1 MALHDTPQATQSVE
15 REAEVSPP
23 RSRRRQKSWSFNR
36 EPSLWFY
43 LLAALTVVISLFPIL
58 WLVLTSLK
66 DTNQIYAWPIQYLPN
81 PITFE
86 NYRYIF
92 TQTPEMMRYIMNSFI
107 ISTSMT
113 LVVLLVGGMAAYG
126 VSRLNF
132 KGANVVLLGILAVS
146 MFPPIALIPSLF
158 LIFRNLGLINTYPG
172 IIIAHTALYMP
183 LGIWILQ
190 NYFRTI
196 PAEIEESALIDG
208 ASPFRIYW
216 NIILPLARPG
226 LISAGLIVFIFS
238 WNEFPLAL
246 VLLPDNAMRTAPVGI
261 SLYPGEYSFPWE
273 TVSTAIV
280 LAILPLLLIT
290 FVFQRYIVSGLTAG
304 STKG

>member
-1 MALHDTPQATQSVE
+1 MVTHNAQEAQPLSKHAPVE
-15 REAEVSPP
+15 PTRIGA
-23 RSRRRQKSWSFNR
+23 RRNSWSFNR
-36 EPSLWFY
+36 EPSVWFY
-43 LLAALTVVISLFPIL
+43 LLVVATVVISLFPIV
-58 WLVLTSLK
+58 WLVLTSIK
-66 DTNQIYAWPIQYLPN
+66 DTNQIYAWPIQYLPS
-81 PITFE
+81 PPTFE
-86 NYRYIF
+86 NYRFIF
-92 TQTPEMMRYIMNSFI
+92 TQTPEMLRYILNSFI
-107 ISTSMT
+107 ISSSMT
-113 LVVLLVGGMAAYG
+113 LFVLFVGGMAAYAI
-126 VSRLNF
+126 SRLKF
-132 KGANVVLLGILAVS
+132 RGAEAVLIGVMAVS

-158 LIFRNLGLINTYPG
+158 LIFRTLGLINTYPG
-172 IIIAHTALYMP
+172 IILAHTALYMP

-196 PAEIEESALIDG
+196 PPEIEESALIDG

-246 VLLPDNAMRTAPVGI
+246 VLLPDDAMRTAPVGI

-273 TVSTAIV
+273 TVSTATV

-290 FVFQRYIVSGLTAG
+290 FIFQRYIVSGLTAG